1 MIRNLI
7 SRLVSSRIVQ
17 RLAHMGRELAF
28 YWVTVEKGNI
38 VFAMLLG
45 IPVMMLVGIIYV
57 AYANHAHIVADQQR
71 FTDLGCLAR
80 NVYHEAR
87 GESFVGQRAVAE
99 VTLNRVASK
108 LFPDTVCD
116 VVYEMR
122 WDPKRKRNVGAFS
135 WTELDSVERPNGS
148 AWQLAVD
155 AAQSVYDREHAPVVH
170 GALFYHAN
178 RISPRWAKTK
188 NPVAKIGSHTF
199 YE

>member
-1 MIRNLI
+1 MIRILI
-7 SRLVSSRIVQ
+7 SRLFSSRIVQ
-17 RLAHMGRELAF
+17 RLAHVGREVAF

-38 VFAMLLG
+38 GFAMLLS

-57 AYANHAHIVADQQR
+57 AYADHARIAAERQR

-99 VTLNRVASK
+99 VTLNRVESK
-108 LFPDTVCD
+108 LFPSTVCD
-116 VVYEMR
+116 VVYEKR
-122 WDPKRKRNVGAFS
+122 WDRKRKRNVGAFS
-135 WTELDSVERPNGS
+135 WTEFDSVERPKGN

-155 AAQSVYDREHAPVVH
+155 AARSVYDNEHAPLVH

-188 NPVAKIGSHTF
+188 NQVAKIGSHTF

>member
-1 MIRNLI
+1 MIRTLL
-7 SRLVSSRIVQ
+7 SRLASLRVAE
-17 RLAHMGRELAF
+17 RLANVGRDLAY
-28 YWVTVEKGNI
+28 YWVTFDKGNV
-38 VFAMLLG
+38 VFAVVL
-45 IPVMMLVGIIYV
+45 VMPAMVLIGIIYV
-57 AYANHAHIVADQQR
+57 AYANHARIATEQQR
-71 FTDLGCLAR
+71 LTDLGCLAR

-108 LFPDTVCD
+108 LFPGTVCD

-122 WDPKRKRNVGAFS
+122 WDSKRKRNVGAFS
-135 WTELDSVERPNGS
+135 WTELDSVERPSGS

-188 NPVAKIGSHTF
+188 KQIAKIGSHTF